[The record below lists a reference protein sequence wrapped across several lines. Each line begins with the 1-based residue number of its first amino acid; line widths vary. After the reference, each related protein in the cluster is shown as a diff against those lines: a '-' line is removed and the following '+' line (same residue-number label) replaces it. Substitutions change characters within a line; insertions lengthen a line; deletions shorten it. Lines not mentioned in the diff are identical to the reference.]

1 VSNLR
6 TWAGV
11 LLPTRALPWAIPYK
25 LKMPLTN
32 FEYATCC
39 PGRVRVSSS
48 LRSMFKRVKR
58 DPRAKKRATQD
69 LPDLRAIARPSSR
82 TNARSNSIR
91 R

>member
-32 FEYATCC
+32 SEYATCC

-48 LRSMFKRVKR
+48 LRSMFKRVN
-58 DPRAKKRATQD
+58 AGSASKKE
-69 LPDLRAIARPSSR
+69 
-82 TNARSNSIR
+82 SNSGLTGP
-91 R
+91 